1 VGGGGRRPWATPVA
15 PGRAERWGKGGR
27 SGRGACKD
35 VKMEKQ
41 RNPRCNNGGVSL
53 EKRKFT
59 EPRRNPSIDGELKV
73 GSMN

>member
-1 VGGGGRRPWATPVA
+1 
-15 PGRAERWGKGGR
+15 
-27 SGRGACKD
+27 
-35 VKMEKQ
+35 MEKQ